1 MLKKRISKIKNI
13 KAKEILKTIWS
24 YIKTLFVMF
33 DKDYLFLLS
42 SGIAFNIVLCF
53 IPFVLILFTI
63 VGIYLGYPETYNSLN
78 KYLNQVLP
86 LPADLKET
94 IIGTLLD
101 QARVISKNTFI
112 TGTIG
117 IVGVMWT
124 MSGLFG
130 AIRDSLMKIYRL
142 EEGYNFFYGKIRDF
156 ILIFVTLALFII
168 STGLT
173 SVIQVVQTY
182 TLNFFGLGYDFPFVN
197 KILALLIPFLISFVM
212 FYVLYEFV
220 PHRKFPKK
228 SALFSAVYAT
238 IFFEITKFFFTLYVI
253 NYSNYTQ
260 VYGAYAVI
268 VINLLWVYIISIIY
282 VISAALGKIY

>member
-1 MLKKRISKIKNI
+1 MRRNFKFVVLIFEIPLKLKKIKFKIKRINI
-13 KAKEILKTIWS
+13 KDVFRTIW
-24 YIKTLFVMF
+24 YYLKTLFVMF

-53 IPFVLILFTI
+53 IPFVLILFTV

-78 KYLNQVLP
+78 EYLNQVLP
-86 LPADLKET
+86 LPAELKET

-130 AIRDSLMKIYRL
+130 SLRDSLMKIYRL
-142 EEGYNFFYGKIRDF
+142 EEGYNFFSGKIRDF
-156 ILIFVTLALFII
+156 ILIFVILALFII
-168 STGLT
+168 STGFT
-173 SVIQVVQTY
+173 SVVQVIQTY
-182 TLNFFGLGYDFPFVN
+182 TLNLFGLGYDFPFV
-197 KILALLIPFLISFVM
+197 KKFLSLLIPFLISFVM
-212 FYVLYEFV
+212 FYVLFEFV

-228 SALFSAVYAT
+228 SALFSTVYAA
-238 IFFEITKFFFTLYVI
+238 IFFEITKIFFTLYVV
-253 NYSNYTQ
+253 NYSNYT
-260 VYGAYAVI
+260 
-268 VINLLWVYIISIIY
+268 
-282 VISAALGKIY
+282 